1 MRSFNFDATKDE
13 NQNLEKII
21 TERNRK
27 LVKQQVIFS
36 VILFTLIAI
45 LVWYFGRKVVY
56 AEFDGYIQTDYVN
69 YRALDDIFLFE
80 QRFQE
85 GDIVLPGDTLYSY
98 MYLDNVL
105 GQENINSEPTVIT
118 SDRNIRLQTGVA
130 YQDANVLRVRIR
142 ELQKQIAQED
152 HNIQFGLTDNS
163 HKMDLQRE
171 LAETK
176 EELKAVLNKVGVY
189 NSIGQETKHAVDRSG
204 YIYGIREGHNDG
216 DFFKSFRE
224 RFPSAVRYSIVRDTC
239 VVTKIWAPELHPVFK
254 KEQIVQLQTLNLT
267 HSNMRVM
274 AYVPTGDMKKIN
286 NHSKAEIIVSDDVSF
301 TASVQLLGAR
311 TEDLPEEL
319 RNSLSHT
326 TTTVI
331 VVFRPDPDQKLPFWS
346 VVDRVPVKVRIK
358 NFDNGSHGDET
369 DYWYIHN
376 GGLTEETKKVIEQ
389 YHRRNIRRVS
399 EPIDEMIVSEEVI
412 PYIEKSQSKGKKD
425 KKE

>member
-1 MRSFNFDATKDE
+1 
-13 NQNLEKII
+13 
-21 TERNRK
+21 
-27 LVKQQVIFS
+27 
-36 VILFTLIAI
+36 
-45 LVWYFGRKVVY
+45 
-56 AEFDGYIQTDYVN
+56 
-69 YRALDDIFLFE
+69 
-80 QRFQE
+80 
-85 GDIVLPGDTLYSY
+85 
-98 MYLDNVL
+98 
-105 GQENINSEPTVIT
+105 
-118 SDRNIRLQTGVA
+118 
-130 YQDANVLRVRIR
+130 
-142 ELQKQIAQED
+142 
-152 HNIQFGLTDNS
+152 
-163 HKMDLQRE
+163 
-171 LAETK
+171 
-176 EELKAVLNKVGVY
+176 
-189 NSIGQETKHAVDRSG
+189 
-204 YIYGIREGHNDG
+204 
-216 DFFKSFRE
+216 
-224 RFPSAVRYSIVRDTC
+224 
-239 VVTKIWAPELHPVFK
+239 
-254 KEQIVQLQTLNLT
+254 
-267 HSNMRVM
+267 MRVM

>member
-1 MRSFNFDATKDE
+1 MRSFNFDATQNE

-36 VILFTLIAI
+36 VILFTLIAL

-69 YRALDDIFLFE
+69 FRALDDIFLFE
-80 QRFQE
+80 QRCQE

-98 MYLDNVL
+98 MYLNNVL
-105 GQENINSEPTVIT
+105 TQENLNSEPTVIT

-142 ELQKQIAQED
+142 ELQKQIEQED
-152 HNIQFGLTDNS
+152 HNIQFGLSDNS

-176 EELKAVLNKVGVY
+176 EELKAVINKVGVY
-189 NSIGQETKHAVDRSG
+189 STIGQETKDAANRSG
-204 YIYGIREGHNDG
+204 YAYGIRTGNNDG
-216 DFFKSFRE
+216 DLFKTFRE
-224 RFPSAVRYSIVRDTC
+224 RFPDAVRYSIVKDTS
-239 VVTKIWAPELHPVFK
+239 VVTKIWAPPLHPVFK
-254 KEQIVQLQTLNLT
+254 KEQIIQLQTLNLT

-274 AYVPTGDMKKIN
+274 AYVPTEDMKKIN
-286 NHSKAEIIVSDDVSF
+286 NHSKAEVIVSDDVSF

-319 RNSLSHT
+319 RNSLSHII
-326 TTTVI
+326 TTVI
-331 VVFRPDPDQKLPFWS
+331 VVFRPDPNQKLPFWS

-358 NFDNGSHGDET
+358 NFDNGSRGDES

-376 GGLTEETKKVIEQ
+376 GGLTEETKKEMGL
-389 YHRRNIRRVS
+389 YNRRRNQAAES
-399 EPIDEMIVSEEVI
+399 IDSMILAEEVI
-412 PYIEKSQSKGKKD
+412 PYIEHNSQKKGKTD
-425 KKE
+425 KK

>member
-69 YRALDDIFLFE
+69 FRALDDIFLFE

-189 NSIGQETKHAVDRSG
+189 NSIGQETKHAVDRS
-204 YIYGIREGHNDG
+204 
-216 DFFKSFRE
+216 
-224 RFPSAVRYSIVRDTC
+224 
-239 VVTKIWAPELHPVFK
+239 
-254 KEQIVQLQTLNLT
+254 
-267 HSNMRVM
+267 
-274 AYVPTGDMKKIN
+274 
-286 NHSKAEIIVSDDVSF
+286 
-301 TASVQLLGAR
+301 
-311 TEDLPEEL
+311 
-319 RNSLSHT
+319 
-326 TTTVI
+326 
-331 VVFRPDPDQKLPFWS
+331 
-346 VVDRVPVKVRIK
+346 
-358 NFDNGSHGDET
+358 
-369 DYWYIHN
+369 
-376 GGLTEETKKVIEQ
+376 
-389 YHRRNIRRVS
+389 
-399 EPIDEMIVSEEVI
+399 
-412 PYIEKSQSKGKKD
+412 
-425 KKE
+425 